1 MVVAS
6 DLNSAIVT
14 VIFCIVDVK
23 VVVDKLALVC
33 LEVRNGLLV
42 GLNVGLLS
50 IVLFGELLQWS
61 LLLWLL
67 CKRILNVKAA
77 VMLGWCVVR
86 IIHLEH

>member
-1 MVVAS
+1 M
-6 DLNSAIVT
+6 
-14 VIFCIVDVK
+14 IFCIVDVE

-33 LEVRNGLLV
+33 LEHRNGLLV
-42 GLNVGLLS
+42 GLDVNLLS

-67 CKRILNVKAA
+67 CKRVLNVMAA